1 MRQCFPLP
9 VIRILIIG
17 MLTLTGCHFPQAVSE
32 PTLPTGTLTITP
44 SQPTPTIE
52 SITPT
57 GTVTPTATGTATT
70 TPSSTPIPPTLT
82 PSQTPTPTWV
92 YNEPGKVVAPILLY
106 HHVNGENT
114 DSRYRVSIP
123 NFSEQMGALNDLGY
137 TAITISMLVEALTQ
151 GRDLPEKP
159 IVITFDDGHM
169 SVYEQA
175 FPIMSEHGFPGVF
188 YIVANRINNL
198 NDFVNVDQISDM
210 VNAGWEIGSHGYSH
224 LDITKNHASAAYEIG
239 QSKLD
244 LQTALDININTFAY
258 PYGEVN
264 PFVAQKVSDYGYR
277 AGLGLG
283 TSITHTYNTLY
294 YLNRIEIQGDYTLSK
309 FIEMVVKE

>member
-1 MRQCFPLP
+1 MRQCFALP

-17 MLTLTGCHFPQAVSE
+17 MLTLTGCHFPQPDPE
-32 PTLPTGTLTITP
+32 PTLPSVTLTSTP
-44 SQPTPTIE
+44 AQPTPTIV
-52 SITPT
+52 TVNPT
-57 GTVTPTATGTATT
+57 RTGTATT
-70 TPSSTPIPPTLT
+70 APSPTPIPPTLT
-82 PSQTPTPTWV
+82 PSHTPTPTWV

-123 NFSEQMGALNDLGY
+123 NFRYQMDALYAHGY

-175 FPIMSEHGFPGVF
+175 FPIMNEYEFPGVF

-198 NDFVNVDQISDM
+198 NDFVNAEQITNM
-210 VNAGWEIGSHGYSH
+210 VNAGWEIGSHGYTH
-224 LDITKNHASAAYEIG
+224 QDITKNHASAAYEIG

-244 LQTALDININTFAY
+244 LQTVLDININTFAY

-264 PFVAQKVSDYGYR
+264 PFVAQKVRDYGYR
-277 AGLGLG
+277 AGIGLG
-283 TSITHTYNTLY
+283 TSITHTYNTLF
-294 YLNRIEIQGDYTLSK
+294 YLNRIEIQGDYTLEQ
-309 FIEMVVKE
+309 FIEIVIKE

>member
-1 MRQCFPLP
+1 MRRSFLSP

-32 PTLPTGTLTITP
+32 PILPFVTLTTTP
-44 SQPTPTIE
+44 SHPTATIE
-52 SITPT
+52 
-57 GTVTPTATGTATT
+57 TVTPTGTATT
-70 TPSSTPIPPTLT
+70 APSPTPIPPTLT
-82 PSQTPTPTWV
+82 PSLTPTPTWV

-123 NFSEQMGALNDLGY
+123 NFREQMGALHEQGY
-137 TAITISMLVEALTQ
+137 TAITITMLVEALIQ

-169 SVYEQA
+169 SVYEHA
-175 FPIMSEHGFPGVF
+175 FPIMSEYGIPGVF
-188 YIVANRINNL
+188 YIVANRIKNV
-198 NDFVNVDQISDM
+198 NDFVDVEQITDM
-210 VNAGWEIGSHGYSH
+210 VNAGWEIGSHGYTH

-264 PFVAQKVSDYGYR
+264 PFVAQQVNDYGYR
-277 AGLGLG
+277 AGMGLG
-283 TSITHTYNTLY
+283 TSITHTYSTLF
-294 YLNRIEIQGDYTLSK
+294 YLNRIEIQGDYTLEQ
-309 FIEMVVKE
+309 FIEIVIKE

>member
-1 MRQCFPLP
+1 MRQCFSSP

-17 MLTLTGCHFPQAVSE
+17 ILTLTGCHYPQAVSE
-32 PTLPTGTLTITP
+32 PAQASETLSTTP
-44 SQPTPTIE
+44 AQPTPTIE
-52 SITPT
+52 TVTPT
-57 GTVTPTATGTATT
+57 GTPTTPPSPTPIYPTQTPTQ
-70 TPSSTPIPPTLT
+70 I
-82 PSQTPTPTWV
+82 PTPTWV

-123 NFSEQMGALNDLGY
+123 NFREQMGALYDHGY

-169 SVYEQA
+169 SVYEHA
-175 FPIMSEHGFPGVF
+175 FPIMSEYGFPGVF

-210 VNAGWEIGSHGYSH
+210 VNAGWEIGSHGYTH
-224 LDITKNHASAAYEIG
+224 LDITKNHASASFEIA

-244 LQTALDININTFAY
+244 LQSALDIDIKTFAY
-258 PYGEVN
+258 PFGEIN

-277 AGLGLG
+277 AGMGLG
-283 TSITHTYNTLY
+283 TSITHTLNNLF
-294 YLNRIEIQGDYTLSK
+294 YLNRIEIQGDYSLEQ
-309 FIEMVVKE
+309 FIEIVTKE